1 MRARTVG
8 LLCCWVLLALLPL
21 PVLAA
26 AARTVTIVVEQNGV
40 PVAGARVLIAADEM
54 DAVGRTDP
62 QGRVTVTT
70 TSARISVSADKGGA
84 QGVAAGTATLL
95 TVKLNGGAK

>member
-21 PVLAA
+21 PVRAA
-26 AARTVTIVVEQNGV
+26 AARTVTIVVEQNGA

-70 TSARISVSADKGGA
+70 TSARISVSADKGDA
-84 QGVAAGTATLL
+84 QGATAGTTAVL
-95 TVKLNGGAK
+95 TVKLSGGAK